1 MRRTSLRLAACGLWL
16 LLTAPLAAQ
25 APVRVLSFNI
35 RYGTADDGAHAW
47 PARRERVMATIGD
60 HAPHLLGV
68 QEALDFQLREIL
80 AAHPHYR
87 LVGVG
92 RDDGATKGEYS
103 AILVDTT
110 RFTVVA
116 EGTFWYS
123 DTPTVPGSMGWGNRI
138 TRIATWT
145 RVADRATGDTIH
157 HVNTHWDHESQ
168 PSREQSAA
176 ALLAHLAARPGAQ
189 DLVLVTGDLNADET
203 NAAARALVAAART
216 SLRSAFRTIHP
227 HATEVGTF
235 HGFTG
240 TPSTGMIDV
249 VLVGPRWRVH
259 DAGIDRRRF
268 GDGWASDHWAVFA
281 VVSRGS

>member
-1 MRRTSLRLAACGLWL
+1 MTRL
-16 LLTAPLAAQ
+16 LLLLFLAAPLAAQ
-25 APVRVLSFNI
+25 APVRVMSFNI
-35 RYGTADDGAHAW
+35 RYGTANDGAHAW
-47 PARRERVMATIGD
+47 PARRDRVMATIGD

-68 QEALDFQLREIL
+68 QEALDFQLREIV
-80 AAHPHYR
+80 AAHPRYR

-110 RFTVVA
+110 RFTLLA
-116 EGTFWYS
+116 DGTFWYS

-138 TRIATWT
+138 TRIATWA
-145 RVADRATGDTIH
+145 RLADRATGDTIH

-168 PSREQSAA
+168 PSRERSAA
-176 ALLAHLAARPGAQ
+176 ALLAHLAARPGPK
-189 DLVLVTGDLNADET
+189 DLVLVTGDLNADEA
-203 NAAARALVAAART
+203 NAATRALLADART
-216 SLRSAFRTIHP
+216 PLRNAFRAVHP
-227 HATEVGTF
+227 RATDVGTF

-240 TPSTGMIDV
+240 TPTTGMIDV

-268 GDGWASDHWAVFA
+268 GDGWASDHWAVWGA
-281 VVSRGS
+281 LSLEP